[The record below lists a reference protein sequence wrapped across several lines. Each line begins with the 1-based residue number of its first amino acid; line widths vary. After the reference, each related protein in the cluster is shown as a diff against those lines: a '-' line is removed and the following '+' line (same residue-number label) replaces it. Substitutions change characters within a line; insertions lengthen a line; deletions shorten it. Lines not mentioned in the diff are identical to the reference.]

1 MSTQTERAVIR
12 LENGEPIIFFP
23 DRVERDGCEVW
34 TLKEEHATASR
45 DYYDTTEPC
54 TGDMAERIL
63 KQYAARYAMVKGSEM
78 VLATDWQA

>member
-1 MSTQTERAVIR
+1 MMTTQTERAVIR

-54 TGDMAERIL
+54 PNDVADVIL
-63 KQYAARYAMVKGSEM
+63 AKYAARYAMVKGSEL
-78 VLATDWQA
+78 VVIADW